1 MPYHYTFFVTI
12 NLSLEKGDTSPN
24 PSFVKI
30 GLKSSL
36 PKLKVPFGG

>member
-12 NLSLEKGDTSPN
+12 NLSLEKGDKSPN
-24 PSFVKI
+24 SSFVKI

-36 PKLKVPFGG
+36 PRLKVLFDG